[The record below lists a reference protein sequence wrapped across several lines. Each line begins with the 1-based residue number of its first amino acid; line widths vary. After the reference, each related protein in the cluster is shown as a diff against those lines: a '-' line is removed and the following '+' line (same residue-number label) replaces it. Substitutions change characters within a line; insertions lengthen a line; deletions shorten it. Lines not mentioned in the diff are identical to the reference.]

1 MRITKI
7 YKYEKDG
14 VVSVG
19 ALEVPK
25 DSTMI
30 EEMNILEA
38 DDGMILRKKGTR
50 DETPSVWLH
59 DDIKQEDFEEL
70 EMEEEDDRT
79 TDVG

>member
-19 ALEVPK
+19 ALEVAK